1 MPTFSVS
8 GVIGTNFTD
17 TSSTAQVTTGT
28 KVLLSDGG
36 EAMYVQASEAIS
48 TYGAVTITAS
58 QTAALLTTTNSAT
71 SKRVGFAQVS
81 IASGYYGWVQLS
93 GVMQV
98 NLAANCDDNVPLYT
112 TATGGVLDDATI
124 SGCLVI
130 GCTSTRT
137 ISNATAVTCIAAGIA
152 VIGTGAMPG

>member
-1 MPTFSVS
+1 MVLIDVGDLTISP
-8 GVIGTNFTD
+8 
-17 TSSTAQVTTGT
+17 GT

-58 QTAALLTTTNSAT
+58 QTAALLTTTNSAN

-112 TATGGVLDDATI
+112 TATGGVLDDATV